1 MPKVL
6 IVDDSPTETHV
17 MRVAL
22 EKNGFD
28 VLTADDGESGLKL
41 ARESLPDAV
50 IMDVVMPGVNGF
62 QATRKLSKDPE
73 TSKIPVV
80 IVTNKDQPT
89 DKVWGMR
96 QGAVAYMTKPVS
108 GEELIAKIREVIG

>member
-17 MRVAL
+17 MRTAL
-22 EKNGFD
+22 EKNGFE
-28 VLTADDGESGLKL
+28 VLTAEDGEGGLTA
-41 ARESLPDAV
+41 ARESLPDAIV
-50 IMDVVMPGVNGF
+50 MDVVMPGVNGF
-62 QATRKLSKDPE
+62 QATRKLTKDPD
-73 TSKIPVV
+73 TAKIPVV

-89 DKVWGMR
+89 DKVWGLR

-108 GEELIAKIREVIG
+108 GDELVTKIQEVIG